1 MGGGKEDSGRLLR
14 LIDVASAISAQKDY
28 PSLFRMVV
36 TEAMASLSAEGGTL
50 YLYEASLH
58 TLEAVVVVNS
68 PLGITHSIS
77 HFVPG
82 KTSGLFNVILPRRQA
97 KSNTVAGACWQS
109 GDMAVIADTQ
119 SPDAAGDYDLR
130 GVLNF
135 DSKHGY
141 HTKNIVAVPLKAR
154 DGSVL
159 GVVQMVNARSDLIA
173 ADNLSYIMAVAGSM
187 GMALEISL
195 LLKGTEELL
204 FSVVSMISKAI
215 DRRSAATGG
224 HCARV
229 TELAVQFLEELA
241 NDPESPFPDAGID
254 ERQIMAMKIAA
265 ELHDVGK
272 IATPDY
278 VLDKSRKLEGVFDQI
293 DLVKERFGRRAC
305 EERIRLLEEALRTGG
320 VAVPAAADGG
330 EDEDLEFVARV
341 NVGGESLSDD
351 DIDRLHRIAHRPVAG
366 GTLLADSELER
377 LRVKRGT
384 LTDDERRI
392 MQDHASISIELLG
405 EMPWPDYLQDVPD
418 IAGKHHEAIN
428 GSGYPKGISGDE
440 MSLPARVLA
449 IVDRFEGLC
458 APDRSYRKNKTL
470 AQAMAIMDKM
480 NEAGEIDSQLFEY
493 FVKHKIYMKY
503 AKRHLPPE
511 LVDMD

>member
-1 MGGGKEDSGRLLR
+1 MSGGKEDSGRLLR
-14 LIDVASAISAQKDY
+14 LIEVASAISAQKDY
-28 PSLFRMVV
+28 PSLFRMAV
-36 TEAMASLSAEGGTL
+36 TEAMATLSAEGGTL
-50 YLYEASLH
+50 YLYDAHLY

-77 HFVPG
+77 NFVPG
-82 KTSGLFNVILPRRQA
+82 KTSGLFNVILPRQKTR
-97 KSNTVAGACWQS
+97 SNTVAGACWQS
-109 GDMAVIADTQ
+109 GDMAVISDTKNKE
-119 SPDAAGDYDLR
+119 AIGEYDLR
-130 GVLNF
+130 GVLGF
-135 DSKHGY
+135 DSKHNY

-173 ADNLSYIMAVAGSM
+173 HDNLSYIMAVAGSM

-215 DRRSAATGG
+215 DRRSATTGG
-224 HCARV
+224 HCSRV

-241 NDPESPFPDAGID
+241 NDPDSPFPDAGID
-254 ERQIMAMKIAA
+254 ERQITAMKIAA

-293 DLVKERFGRRAC
+293 SLVQERFARRSC
-305 EERIRLLEEALRTGG
+305 ELRIKLLEEALRGKG
-320 VAVPAAADGG
+320 LPVPEPEAAG
-330 EDEDLEFVARV
+330 EKDDCEFIGRV
-341 NVGGESLSDD
+341 NIGGESLSGD
-351 DIDRLHRIAHRPVAG
+351 DIDRLHAISRRPVGEA
-366 GTLLADSELER
+366 TLLSEDELER

-384 LTDDERRI
+384 LTEAERKI
-392 MQDHASISIELLG
+392 MQDHAAISIELLE

-418 IAGKHHEAIN
+418 IAGKHHEAVN
-428 GSGYPKGISGDE
+428 GTGYPKGITGDE

-458 APDRSYRKNKTL
+458 APDRSYRNNKTL
-470 AQAMAIMDKM
+470 SQAMAIMEKM
-480 NEAGEIDSQLFEY
+480 NESGEIDSQLFEY

-511 LVDMD
+511 LVDMN